1 MRTALSII
9 AIALFFGCSAIEADV
24 HDSPRTERRGGQHEI
39 GYHEDNSLPE
49 TIQRGRQAASKVSYR
64 VAADPDFKWNG
75 HMASIWYPDLGQC
88 GEALVSANAIGDK
101 ITALKLQTTVKG
113 EFKRKANW
121 PTDDLEDAG
130 LTAMIY
136 YSVTEDRPSPPR
148 IAPIT
153 IETVE
158 EDRVKVKVS
167 EKSGVSG
174 VSAGGWQAAF
184 AEAGVEVEIVNKRT
198 ETRVEYPEYKVRGEL
213 KGWHVNI
220 AIEAYYLTGEGR
232 RKSVGAPAMTGM
244 AYYHAEKAPSDERMA
259 EVAAELVKKMHSDG
273 WNQTSKPR
281 GDEEKLKVVYRTAA
295 DADYKWNGHMA
306 SILYPDYAQCGHELS
321 DLGAIS
327 DRIIA
332 MNLQRAAQAQFQR
345 NSNWPT
351 KEPDDA
357 GLIAMIYY
365 TIEQD
370 APAPPRIVPVEVTIT
385 EEEKVTYK
393 AHSAY
398 ESETV
403 SHSGWQRMFSEA
415 GVKVTSEKK
424 KTTTEKREEVIY
436 TCDADQPRGYHVS
449 VAIEVYY
456 FKGEGKRRRV
466 GKSALLGMAYWFSPE
481 YPSDGK
487 LSAVTTELVERMG
500 KEGRK

>member
-1 MRTALSII
+1 MRNALAVL
-9 AIALFFGCSAIEADV
+9 AIVFFFGCSAVEADR
-24 HDSPRTERRGGQHEI
+24 HDSPRQVHEI
-39 GYHEDNSLPE
+39 SRHRDNSTPHA
-49 TIQRGRQAASKVSYR
+49 TQARRNAGQARVSYR

-75 HMASIWYPDLGQC
+75 HMASIWYPDLGEC

-101 ITALKLQTTVKG
+101 ITALKLQTTVKA

-121 PTDDLEDAG
+121 PTDKISDAG
-130 LTAMIY
+130 MTAMIY
-136 YSVTEDRPSPPR
+136 YSVTEDRPEPPR
-148 IAPIT
+148 IAPIV

-158 EDRVKVKVS
+158 EERVKVKVS
-167 EKSGVSG
+167 EKSGSSM

-184 AEAGVEVEIVNKRT
+184 AEAGVEVEIVNRRT

-232 RKSVGAPAMTGM
+232 RKKVGAPAMTGM
-244 AYYHAEKAPSDERMA
+244 AYYHAEKAPGDERMA
-259 EVAAELVKKMHSDG
+259 EVAGTLVQKMHSDG
-273 WNQTSKPR
+273 WNQSSKGR
-281 GDEEKLKVVYRTAA
+281 TDEEKLKVVYRTAA

-306 SILYPDYAQCGHELS
+306 SILYPDYGECGNELS

-332 MNLQRAAQAQFQR
+332 MNLQRAAQAQFKS

-351 KEPDDA
+351 KEPDEA

-393 AHSAY
+393 AHSSY

-415 GVKVTSEKK
+415 GVKVTAEKK

-436 TCDADQPRGYHVS
+436 TCDEAQPRGFHVS

-456 FKGEGKRRRV
+456 FKGEGKCRRV
-466 GKSALLGMAYWFSPE
+466 GKSALLGMAYWFSPK

-487 LSAVTTELVERMG
+487 LSEVTTELVKRMG